1 MNMDKVF
8 VDTLQLAAQV
18 GSDCWGRPRSQQ
30 ISLSIYLHLSPL
42 FLERAGISDDVE
54 HSVHYGHLTKSI
66 TQLVQADGA
75 AFFSVDDLIDR
86 VAVQAFELAGG
97 SAVEVRVVVDLPK
110 LILLA
115 GGFEVDVTLPT
126 RRKIVSVKDL
136 VLFVIIGVNA
146 PERESKQRVIVNIS
160 FVEKVGAGWV
170 DYAQIV
176 DAIQKRMEAT
186 EYLTLEKF
194 VLETVR
200 LACVTSVNIQAATVR
215 AQKPSALSFAHSSGV
230 EITREQSHFTTV
242 PEFIELN

>member
-1 MNMDKVF
+1 MNYGISFISIILALAAFAQAAPSPAPATTMADLQARGCSCHKRHNFSMDKVF

-18 GSDCWGRPRSQQ
+18 GTDCWGRPRPQQ

-75 AFFSVDDLIDR
+75 VFNSIDDLIDR
-86 VAVQAFELAGG
+86 VAVQAFELAAG

-115 GGFEVDVTLPT
+115 SGFEVDVTLPS
-126 RRKIVSVKDL
+126 RRKTVSVKDL

-146 PERESKQRVIVNIS
+146 PEREAKQRVIVNIS

-176 DAIQKRMEAT
+176 DTIQKVR
-186 EYLTLEKF
+186 YLSLRF
-194 VLETVR
+194 
-200 LACVTSVNIQAATVR
+200 
-215 AQKPSALSFAHSSGV
+215 
-230 EITREQSHFTTV
+230 EI
-242 PEFIELN
+242 I

>member
-1 MNMDKVF
+1 MDKVF

-30 ISLSIYLHLSPL
+30 ISLSIYLYLSPL

-75 AFFSVDDLIDR
+75 AFISVDDLIDR

-97 SAVEVRVVVDLPK
+97 SVVEVRVVVDLPK

-115 GGFEVDVTLPT
+115 SGFEVDVTLPS
-126 RRKIVSVKDL
+126 RRKIVCVKDL

-146 PERESKQRVIVNIS
+146 PEREAKQRVIVNIS
-160 FVEKVGAGWV
+160 FVEKVGTGSV

-176 DAIQKRMEAT
+176 DAIQTRMEAT
-186 EYLTLEKF
+186 QYLTLEKF

-230 EITREQSHFTTV
+230 EITREQSHFTM
-242 PEFIELN
+242 